1 MVDTLYPAV
10 GMAALE
16 LLERH
21 GVDVVFP
28 GGQTCCGQPA
38 FNAGYRAEAR
48 KMARHFVLG
57 QECGGGQAGRA
68 RDRRSARGALRRQV
82 QVDAAWHRRD
92 RIE

>member
-1 MVDTLYPAV
+1 MCDQTTGQLNDSVIIIHTSQAARVALFVTCMVDTLYPTV

-57 QECGGGQAGRA
+57 QECG
-68 RDRRSARGALRRQV
+68 
-82 QVDAAWHRRD
+82 
-92 RIE
+92 